1 MNCCCCCPMVSS
13 SSAFDDRRRRRR
25 RISLTLKIRFLLFA
39 VVVLLRIGDETNF
52 VQTSSFFA
60 SSFKAR
66 CLARVERRTLRFEK
80 VGGRRRRKPRGRK
93 NSTTT
98 DENSKRRRRHVLS
111 RTLHYSLSS
120 VYRQSFSDDR
130 CRGLSLCLLSKRAFR
145 DSIQVR
151 REEDGLFPKDT
162 MLRTRTK
169 SNTNDDTIRGGESGS
184 ALRGSKGKHHSQRK
198 KKHILNLCIGFAIV
212 FILGAFFSLFVYDIE
227 DLEEASAVS
236 FRDDGKGTLD
246 DESRKKKRR
255 RNHEEKEKET
265 EEAHSTR
272 RRGSQVGSAVT
283 PNARFDVRSSFAQS
297 FAALSK
303 GGNGGSFPYR
313 YVFDLLLFARLCRV
327 FQ

>member
-1 MNCCCCCPMVSS
+1 MQRSLALSS
-13 SSAFDDRRRRRR
+13 
-25 RISLTLKIRFLLFA
+25 L
-39 VVVLLRIGDETNF
+39 
-52 VQTSSFFA
+52 
-60 SSFKAR
+60 KAR
-66 CLARVERRTLRFEK
+66 CFEIQFKCGEKRT
-80 VGGRRRRKPRGRK
+80 
-93 NSTTT
+93 
-98 DENSKRRRRHVLS
+98 D
-111 RTLHYSLSS
+111 
-120 VYRQSFSDDR
+120 FSP
-130 CRGLSLCLLSKRAFR
+130 KIRA
-145 DSIQVR
+145 
-151 REEDGLFPKDT
+151 

-236 FRDDGKGTLD
+236 FRDDGKGTLN
-246 DESRKKKRR
+246 DERKKKKKRR
-255 RNHEEKEKET
+255 NHEEKET

-272 RRGSQVGSAVT
+272 SRGSQLGSAVT

-313 YVFDLLLFARLCRV
+313 YVFDLLLFARLRRV

>member
-1 MNCCCCCPMVSS
+1 MVLSS
-13 SSAFDDRRRRRR
+13 SSAFDDDDDDDDDDVSLLLSKSVSSSSPLLLFFFESATKRILFRRP
-25 RISLTLKIRFLLFA
+25 RFLRPRSKR
-39 VVVLLRIGDETNF
+39 VVV
-52 VQTSSFFA
+52 
-60 SSFKAR
+60 
-66 CLARVERRTLRFEK
+66 ARVERRTKLFEK
-80 VGGRRRRKPRGRK
+80 VEEEDDDDDDNHGAERTAPPPTRTVKE
-93 NSTTT
+93 
-98 DENSKRRRRHVLS
+98 DVMFS
-111 RTLHYSLSS
+111 RERDDYALSS
-120 VYRQSFSDDR
+120 VCRQSFSDDLDAEVSR
-130 CRGLSLCLLSKRAFR
+130 SVFSQSSALLFR
-145 DSIQVR
+145 DAIQVR
-151 REEDGLFPKDT
+151 REEDGLFPKT

-184 ALRGSKGKHHSQRK
+184 ALRGSKGKHHSQQQK

-246 DESRKKKRR
+246 DERKKKKKRR
-255 RNHEEKEKET
+255 NHEEKET

-283 PNARFDVRSSFAQS
+283 PNSRFDVRSSFAQS

-303 GGNGGSFPYR
+303 GENGGSFPYR
-313 YVFDLLLFARLCRV
+313 YVFALLLFARLCRV

>member
-1 MNCCCCCPMVSS
+1 MQ
-13 SSAFDDRRRRRR
+13 R
-25 RISLTLKIRFLLFA
+25 SLA
-39 VVVLLRIGDETNF
+39 
-52 VQTSSFFA
+52 
-60 SSFKAR
+60 
-66 CLARVERRTLRFEK
+66 
-80 VGGRRRRKPRGRK
+80 
-93 NSTTT
+93 
-98 DENSKRRRRHVLS
+98 LS
-111 RTLHYSLSS
+111 
-120 VYRQSFSDDR
+120 
-130 CRGLSLCLLSKRAFR
+130 LLSKRALFR
-145 DSIQVR
+145 DAIQVR
-151 REEDGLFPKDT
+151 REEDGLFPKD

-246 DESRKKKRR
+246 DERKKKKKRR
-255 RNHEEKEKET
+255 NHEEKET

>member
-1 MNCCCCCPMVSS
+1 M
-13 SSAFDDRRRRRR
+13 
-25 RISLTLKIRFLLFA
+25 
-39 VVVLLRIGDETNF
+39 
-52 VQTSSFFA
+52 
-60 SSFKAR
+60 
-66 CLARVERRTLRFEK
+66 
-80 VGGRRRRKPRGRK
+80 
-93 NSTTT
+93 
-98 DENSKRRRRHVLS
+98 
-111 RTLHYSLSS
+111 
-120 VYRQSFSDDR
+120 
-130 CRGLSLCLLSKRAFR
+130 
-145 DSIQVR
+145 R
-151 REEDGLFPKDT
+151 REEDGLFPKD

-169 SNTNDDTIRGGESGS
+169 SNTNDDTIIRGGESGS
-184 ALRGSKGKHHSQRK
+184 ALRGSKGKHHSQQRK

-255 RNHEEKEKET
+255 RNHEEEKET

-272 RRGSQVGSAVT
+272 RRGSQVGSAGT

>member
-1 MNCCCCCPMVSS
+1 M
-13 SSAFDDRRRRRR
+13 RR
-25 RISLTLKIRFLLFA
+25 SLA
-39 VVVLLRIGDETNF
+39 
-52 VQTSSFFA
+52 
-60 SSFKAR
+60 
-66 CLARVERRTLRFEK
+66 
-80 VGGRRRRKPRGRK
+80 
-93 NSTTT
+93 
-98 DENSKRRRRHVLS
+98 
-111 RTLHYSLSS
+111 LSS
-120 VYRQSFSDDR
+120 
-130 CRGLSLCLLSKRAFR
+130 LKARAFR

-162 MLRTRTK
+162 MLRTTRTK
-169 SNTNDDTIRGGESGS
+169 SNTNDDDTIRGGGESGS

-236 FRDDGKGTLD
+236 FRDGGGKKLD
-246 DESRKKKRR
+246 DARDERKKKR

-283 PNARFDVRSSFAQS
+283 PNARFDDVRSSFAQS

>member
-1 MNCCCCCPMVSS
+1 MFSRER
-13 SSAFDDRRRRRR
+13 DDY
-25 RISLTLKIRFLLFA
+25 A
-39 VVVLLRIGDETNF
+39 
-52 VQTSSFFA
+52 
-60 SSFKAR
+60 
-66 CLARVERRTLRFEK
+66 
-80 VGGRRRRKPRGRK
+80 
-93 NSTTT
+93 
-98 DENSKRRRRHVLS
+98 
-111 RTLHYSLSS
+111 LSS
-120 VYRQSFSDDR
+120 VCRQSFSDDLDAEVSR
-130 CRGLSLCLLSKRAFR
+130 SVFSQSSALLFR
-145 DSIQVR
+145 DAIQVR
-151 REEDGLFPKDT
+151 REEDGLFPKT

-184 ALRGSKGKHHSQRK
+184 ALRGSKGKHHSQQQK

-246 DESRKKKRR
+246 DERKKKKKRR
-255 RNHEEKEKET
+255 NHEEKET

-303 GGNGGSFPYR
+303 GENGGSFPYR
-313 YVFDLLLFARLCRV
+313 YVFALLLFARLCRV